1 MNHRFARPLLAAL
14 CLAATAA
21 GAADLIPVADFAR
34 RMPLTEPRLSPD
46 GQYVSMAFHDA
57 DGKTDGLAIYRVGDM
72 TNPVTLIRM
81 PPYETPANMIWASDT
96 RLVVARGKIDGS
108 IGQASYTG
116 ELMAIDVNGKNPD
129 YLFGYEAVGKR
140 NATRAIDRGWG
151 TIEGGPADP
160 NGHFYM
166 RATLWNDQERSTLY
180 DVDAQTSARRQLA
193 DIGQPNMEFMIAP
206 DGTARFAFGDSVDA
220 LYVVYHREGS
230 GWTKLPTDNEH
241 RAFTPVAS
249 VSGTDKRVY
258 AEASPGGKGG
268 EFIEVNEDG
277 GDLKVI
283 RKDDFGKV
291 TADGLWTPPPVRPF
305 GTVVD
310 TGIPKAEYVDPQA
323 PISKLHMALSLKF
336 PGNFVKFI
344 NFSRDG
350 GQLMFEVVSDREP
363 GRFMMIDTKTFKVT
377 KLFDAKPWIDPA
389 KMSERRPLRFKAS
402 DGLELEAIL
411 TFPKGRSEANL
422 PMVLLPHGG
431 PHGISD
437 GWYYD
442 TEAQFLASRGY
453 LVLQVNYRGSAERGS
468 SFESAGFLKWGTRMQ
483 EDLIDGVKWAIAQN
497 YADPKRVCVFG
508 ASFGGYSALMTPV
521 RAPGMFKCAV
531 AYDGV
536 YDLNM
541 MYNKGDIQ
549 EKKWG
554 VGYLTRV
561 IGRDAAD
568 LAANSPVNLADKIDV
583 PVFLIHGEDDQR
595 APFAQFKAM
604 RAALDAAHKPY
615 ETLTKPDERHGFVKP
630 ANVEELYNRLAA
642 FLEKNIGP
650 GQQQSTASTQ

>member
-1 MNHRFARPLLAAL
+1 MNHRFVRPLMAAL
-14 CLAATAA
+14 CLTTTAA

-34 RMPLTEPRLSPD
+34 RMPLTAPRLSPD
-46 GQYVSMAFHDA
+46 GQYVSMAFHDP
-57 DGKTDGLAIYRVGDM
+57 DGKTDGLAIYKAGDM

-81 PPYETPANMIWASDT
+81 PPYETPANMIWASNT

-151 TIEGGPADP
+151 TIEGAPIEA
-160 NGHFYM
+160 NGHFYA
-166 RATLWNDQERSTLY
+166 RATLWIDQEHSTLY
-180 DVDAQTSARRQLA
+180 DIDAQSSARKQLA
-193 DIGQPNMEFMIAP
+193 DIGQPNMNFMIAP
-206 DGTARFAFGDSVDA
+206 DGTARFAYGDGID
-220 LYVVYHREGS
+220 YKWGVYHREGS
-230 GWTKLPTDNEH
+230 GWAKLAVDQEH
-241 RAFTPVAS
+241 RGLVPLAS
-249 VSGTDKRVY
+249 VADNDKRFY
-258 AEASPGGKGG
+258 AVASPGGKGG
-268 EFIEVNEDG
+268 EFIEENEDG
-277 GDLKVI
+277 SKLKVI
-283 RKDDFGKV
+283 RKDDFGRV
-291 TADGLWTPPPVRPF
+291 SPNGLWTPAPLRPF

-310 TGIPKAEYVDPQA
+310 TGIPKAEYIDPQA

-336 PGNFVKFI
+336 PGSFVKFVD
-344 NFSRDG
+344 FSRDG
-350 GQLMFEVVSDREP
+350 SLLMFKVESDREP
-363 GRFMMIDTKTFKVT
+363 GRYMLIDTKTYKVT

-411 TFPKGRSEANL
+411 TFPKGRPEADL

-437 GWYYD
+437 EWYYD
-442 TEAQFLASRGY
+442 TNAQFLASRGY
-453 LVLQVNYRGSAERGS
+453 LVLQVNYRGSALRGT
-468 SFESAGFLKWGTRMQ
+468 SFETAGFQKWGTRIQ

-531 AYDGV
+531 AYDGI
-536 YDLNM
+536 YDLKM
-541 MYNKGDIQ
+541 MYDKGDIQ
-549 EKKWG
+549 EKTSG
-554 VGYLTRV
+554 VNYLTRV

-630 ANVEELYNRLAA
+630 ANIEEMYNRLDA

-650 GQQQSTASTQ
+650 GQPQTTASTQ